1 MTQNY
6 ETNSLM
12 LVLTLETRVRFLGRE
27 DSLEKGVAIHSN
39 SFLGNP
45 TERNLVGYRP
55 QGRKELDT
63 TE

>member
-6 ETNSLM
+6 ETNSLT
-12 LVLTLETRVRFLGRE
+12 LVPTLETRVR
-27 DSLEKGVAIHSN
+27 SLAQEHSLKKGMAIHSN
-39 SFLGNP
+39 SFLGILI
-45 TERNLVGYRP
+45 ERSLVGYHP